1 MTQWSECRDC
11 HRPLKSE
18 EARRL
23 GYGRDCARKRGLTP
37 PKRRTRLSPAR
48 RPKPA
53 PVPPAAD
60 ALPGQDALPL
70 FHFEPTLWSL

>member
-1 MTQWSECRDC
+1 MWSECRDC
-11 HRPLKSE
+11 KRPLRSE

-37 PKRRTRLSPAR
+37 PKKPRRLRAAR

-60 ALPGQDALPL
+60 ALPGQEELPL
-70 FHFEPTLWSL
+70 YFHQPSLESL